1 MEMPYA
7 DSTTWTW
14 KEKLLGR
21 FMHAGG
27 KGADAAL
34 RFFMAGQGRPESE
47 WNSDIDEFQSI
58 SLTVDMRDGS
68 AAEEGLGQKGNMFIK
83 RHPAAS
89 RILGFSFGGGD
100 GLIGPCWLKESFRVW
115 T

>member
-7 DSTTWTW
+7 DSTTWIW

-34 RFFMAGQGRPESE
+34 CFFMAGQGRPESE
-47 WNSDIDEFQSI
+47 WNSDIDEFQ
-58 SLTVDMRDGS
+58 
-68 AAEEGLGQKGNMFIK
+68 
-83 RHPAAS
+83 
-89 RILGFSFGGGD
+89 
-100 GLIGPCWLKESFRVW
+100 
-115 T
+115 